1 MFPSD
6 LHHHDDAQDGWLYT
20 VLFPWPLAL
29 VATKATGPFI
39 YLDFRSSG
47 PVNVFPMM

>member
-20 VLFPWPLAL
+20 VLFPWPPAL